1 MVTKYTEA
9 ELLEMTPHEYRSM
22 VRKGEWTESTRDVCP
37 GYAATDIVIISKEY
51 AYDFLVF
58 CHRNPLA
65 CPVVDIT
72 EVGSPHPPLLAPDAD
87 LRTDLPRYRVYKD
100 GQVVDEPTD
109 ITKYWRDDLVAF
121 LLGEAASSLYRAWK
135 AANIPFQSKGTFTT
149 NIPLTPV
156 GPFHGNVA
164 ASCRLFENS
173 HDAIRAIQIASRHPL
188 FHGPPIHIGDP
199 SAIGIKDLSQPDVI
213 RPAGQIPPMQPTD
226 GIAMFWP
233 CFGTVRGVAVEAK
246 LPLMIVDYPLHNFV
260 SDKLAEELALL

>member
-1 MVTKYTEA
+1 MHADAWINPK
-9 ELLEMTPHEYRSM
+9 ELRSM
-22 VRKGEWTESTRDVCP
+22 ARSGKWTESNHGVCP
-37 GYAATDIVIISKEY
+37 GYAMTDMVIISKEY
-51 AYDFLVF
+51 AYDFLIF
-58 CHRNPLA
+58 CHRNLLT

-121 LLGEAASSLYRAWK
+121 LLGEAGSFHWSWK

-149 NIPLTPV
+149 NIPLIPV

-164 ASCRLFENS
+164 TSCKLFKNS

-199 SAIGIKDLSQPDVI
+199 AVIGIKDLSQPDVM
-213 RPAGQIPPMQPTD
+213 RPAGQIVPIQTTD
-226 GIAMFWP
+226 GIAVFWP
-233 CFGTVRGVAVEAK
+233 AFSTVRNVVGINAK
-246 LPLMIVDYPLHNFV
+246 LPLAIVDYPLHSFI
-260 SDKLAEELALL
+260 SDKLAEDLALL